1 MKNIHFPPFLYRAFH
16 GAGFRLSIAL
26 GSLFAICQV
35 VQMYSPVDNGFSY
48 PTSLYEMWLG
58 GEWASYSSALLF
70 LLLPLLATLPF
81 SSALAE
87 DRKTG
92 YILQL
97 LIRTNRYTVFWKYAS
112 TAFATGFITSITPF
126 LENLLINAAIYP
138 ALKPQASTYTFSP
151 SLRGFMVETFYNQ
164 PLLYC
169 LLYVLLIGIFCGA
182 LACMGMSLCFF
193 ISSPVLVHLLVFAS
207 YFWVYYITM
216 QLGWHEANPYIFL
229 NPTQSMVFKMPIYLT
244 YVMGALIVST
254 IIIIIEG
261 KKYEC
266 LE

>member
-169 LLYVLLIGIFCGA
+169 LLYVLLYGVLWGSFMKYLTSTAWRTPKKSTI
-182 LACMGMSLCFF
+182 
-193 ISSPVLVHLLVFAS
+193 PVL
-207 YFWVYYITM
+207 TD
-216 QLGWHEANPYIFL
+216 LGPHRPEVEK
-229 NPTQSMVFKMPIYLT
+229 TQRAAPVNRTPSR
-244 YVMGALIVST
+244 GQ
-254 IIIIIEG
+254 
-261 KKYEC
+261 
-266 LE
+266 